1 MKIHPIDLKFQDVPG
16 VIAAYLVECDGELAL
31 IETGPGST
39 LPTLCAG
46 IRASGFSLE
55 AVKKVFVTHVH
66 LDHAGAA
73 GWWAQQGARIYCHP
87 RARRHLVEP
96 GKLIES
102 ARQVY
107 GEAFDSLWGEMVAA
121 PEAQVVALEDGESV
135 SLGNAKVVAL
145 DTPGHARHHHV
156 FAIGGL
162 CFTGDVA
169 GVRLEASGY
178 LSVAAAPPQFE
189 LEPYRESVRRL
200 RQHAFEMLYLTHF
213 GRVENADDH
222 LSRYELRLNEV
233 AELATNS
240 LHAGET
246 ELEWR
251 NRYGKVEESRALEV
265 GCSPALWERYQV
277 ANGTGMCADGL
288 RLWAEKEKEKE
299 KAKEMPNP
307 DAG

>member
-1 MKIHPIDLKFQDVPG
+1 MKVHTIDLKFQEVPG

-31 IETGPGST
+31 VETGPGST

-46 IRASGFSLE
+46 IRAAGFSVD

-73 GWWAQQGARIYCHP
+73 GWWAQQGARVHCHP
-87 RARRHLVEP
+87 RAQRHLVEP

-107 GEAFDSLWGEMVAA
+107 GDAFDALWGEMKPA
-121 PEAQVVALEDGESV
+121 PEAQVVALQDGESIA
-135 SLGNAKVVAL
+135 LGSAEVTAIE
-145 DTPGHARHHHV
+145 TPGHARHHHA

-189 LEPYRESVRRL
+189 LGPYVESVRRL
-200 RQHAFEMLYLTHF
+200 RQHAFEGLYLTHF
-213 GRVENADDH
+213 GLVEKVADH
-222 LSRYELRLNEV
+222 LNEYERRLHEV
-233 AELATNS
+233 AELATQS
-240 LHAGET
+240 LHAGEA
-246 ELEWR
+246 EAAWR
-251 NRYGKVEESRALEV
+251 TRYGEGENCRALEV

-288 RLWAEKEKEKE
+288 RLWAQKQ
-299 KAKEMPNP
+299 KA
-307 DAG
+307 DAEADPS